1 MMLMTGENPWD
12 APEVACIEAV
22 LTVSMSRRPPTV
34 NYTTSKMVNSSPAG
48 LRVPLG
54 LRRRLAGRIS
64 SNHRFAMIAPVS
76 SIIPL
81 FLLAVTAPLCAADTD
96 TVRTVLPLISTAPAN
111 FELPGRTEP
120 LESATIFTR
129 ATGIVRER
137 KFDIGDHVKAGQ
149 ALAVIDVPDVD
160 RAVEAAR
167 ATVDQV
173 SARAKTARQVGDRAA
188 ALLTTHAV
196 SKEESETRL
205 SVADE
210 SAAALQVAKA
220 ELARLEVLQQ
230 FATVR
235 APFDGTISARNFDR
249 GDRMRGDSAT
259 SEGWLYKF
267 VRLDALRFVI
277 NATPDLALRLS
288 TETPATVRFTEL
300 PGRVFTAKLAHTSQT
315 FDTTCGTMRA
325 EFLIANED
333 LLLPAGL
340 TGLAVFSL
348 PPAPGTFIVPAN
360 TLILRQGNAVLATV
374 RNGKVS
380 YVEVLPGK
388 NSGMTIEITSA
399 ALTPDLP
406 VIVNPNALLRD
417 GDPVEVT
424 TIGSSQN
431 S

>member
-1 MMLMTGENPWD
+1 MN
-12 APEVACIEAV
+12 
-22 LTVSMSRRPPTV
+22 
-34 NYTTSKMVNSSPAG
+34 
-48 LRVPLG
+48 
-54 LRRRLAGRIS
+54 RL
-64 SNHRFAMIAPVS
+64 
-76 SIIPL
+76 IIPL
-81 FLLAVTAPLCAADTD
+81 GLLAVTATLSVADNASVSTMLPVTD
-96 TVRTVLPLISTAPAN
+96 TAPTN

-120 LESATIFTR
+120 LECATIFTR

-137 KFDIGDHVKAGQ
+137 KFDIGDHVKAGEE
-149 ALAVIDVPDVD
+149 LAAIDVPDID

-167 ATVDQV
+167 ATVDQAT
-173 SARAKTARQVGDRAA
+173 SRAKTARRVGDRAA
-188 ALLTTHAV
+188 ALLTAHAV

-210 SAAALQVAKA
+210 SAAALQIAKA
-220 ELARLEVLQQ
+220 ELARLEVLQN

-259 SEGWLYKF
+259 AEGWLYKL

-288 TETPATVRFTEL
+288 TQSAAKVRFTEL
-300 PGRVFTAKLAHTSQT
+300 PGRTFTAKLARTSQT
-315 FDTTCGTMRA
+315 FDTSTGTMRA

-360 TLILRQGNAVLATV
+360 TLILRQGNALVAVV
-374 RNGKVS
+374 RDGRVS
-380 YVEVLPGK
+380 FLEVLPGK
-388 NSGMTIEITSA
+388 NSGVTIEITSA
-399 ALTPDLP
+399 ALTPEAP
-406 VIVNPNALLRD
+406 VIVNPNALLRE

-424 TIGSSQN
+424 AIQPVQKS
-431 S
+431 

>member
-1 MMLMTGENPWD
+1 MN
-12 APEVACIEAV
+12 
-22 LTVSMSRRPPTV
+22 
-34 NYTTSKMVNSSPAG
+34 
-48 LRVPLG
+48 
-54 LRRRLAGRIS
+54 
-64 SNHRFAMIAPVS
+64 APVS

-81 FLLAVTAPLCAADTD
+81 CLLAVTATVTAADTAP
-96 TVRTVLPLISTAPAN
+96 VRTVLPVVSTAPTN

-137 KFDIGDHVKAGQ
+137 KFDIGDHVKAGEE
-149 ALAVIDVPDVD
+149 LAVIDVPDVD

-173 SARAKTARQVGDRAA
+173 TSRAKTARQVGDRAA
-188 ALLTTHAV
+188 ALLTTPAV

-210 SAAALQVAKA
+210 SEAALQVAKA
-220 ELARLEVLQQ
+220 ELARLEVLQK
-230 FATVR
+230 FASVC

-259 SEGWLYKF
+259 SEGWLYKL
-267 VRLDALRFVI
+267 VRLDHLRFVI

-288 TETPATVRFTEL
+288 TETAANVRFTEL
-300 PGRVFTAKLAHTSQT
+300 PGKVFTAHLARTSQT
-315 FDTTCGTMRA
+315 FDTASGTMRA
-325 EFLIANED
+325 EFLLANKD

-360 TLILRQGNAVLATV
+360 TLILRQGNALVAVV
-374 RNGKVS
+374 RDGEVS

-388 NSGMTIEITSA
+388 NSGVAIEVTSA
-399 ALTPDLP
+399 ALTPDTP
-406 VIVNPNALLRD
+406 VIVNPNALLRE
-417 GDPVEVT
+417 GDPVDATAVPPAE
-424 TIGSSQN
+424 
-431 S
+431 

>member
-1 MMLMTGENPWD
+1 MNL
-12 APEVACIEAV
+12 
-22 LTVSMSRRPPTV
+22 
-34 NYTTSKMVNSSPAG
+34 
-48 LRVPLG
+48 
-54 LRRRLAGRIS
+54 
-64 SNHRFAMIAPVS
+64 

-81 FLLAVTAPLCAADTD
+81 CLLAVATPLSAADNAP
-96 TVRTVLPLISTAPAN
+96 VSTVLPVVATAPVN
-111 FELPGRTEP
+111 LELPGRTEP

-137 KFDIGDHVKAGQ
+137 KFDIGDHVKAGEQ
-149 ALAVIDVPDVD
+149 LAVIDVPDID

-173 SARAKTARQVGDRAA
+173 TSRANTARRVGDRAA
-188 ALLTTHAV
+188 ALLNAHAV

-220 ELARLEVLQQ
+220 ELARLEVLQN
-230 FATVR
+230 FAAVR

-259 SEGWLYKF
+259 SEGWLYKL

-288 TETPATVRFTEL
+288 TQTAAKVRFTEL
-300 PGRVFTAKLAHTSQT
+300 PGRVFTAKLARTSQT
-315 FDTTCGTMRA
+315 FDTTSGTMRA
-325 EFLIANED
+325 EFLITNDD

-360 TLILRQGNAVLATV
+360 TLILRQGNALVAVV
-374 RNGKVS
+374 RDGKVNFL
-380 YVEVLPGK
+380 EVLPGK
-388 NSGMTIEITSA
+388 NSGVTIEVTSA
-399 ALTPDLP
+399 ALTPEAR
-406 VIVNPNALLRD
+406 VIVNPNALLRE

-424 TIGSSQN
+424 AIQPGHKS
-431 S
+431 

>member
-1 MMLMTGENPWD
+1 
-12 APEVACIEAV
+12 
-22 LTVSMSRRPPTV
+22 
-34 NYTTSKMVNSSPAG
+34 
-48 LRVPLG
+48 
-54 LRRRLAGRIS
+54 
-64 SNHRFAMIAPVS
+64 MIAPVS

-81 FLLAVTAPLCAADTD
+81 CLLAVTAPLNAADKTP
-96 TVRTVLPLISTAPAN
+96 VRTVLPVVSTAPTRI
-111 FELPGRTEP
+111 ELPGRTEP

-129 ATGIVRER
+129 ATGIVHER
-137 KFDIGDHVKAGQ
+137 KFDIGDHVKAGEEL
-149 ALAVIDVPDVD
+149 ALIDVPDVD

-167 ATVDQV
+167 ATVDQAT
-173 SARAKTARQVGDRAA
+173 SRAKTARQVGDRAA
-188 ALLTTHAV
+188 ALLATRAV

-210 SAAALQVAKA
+210 SEAALQVAKA
-220 ELARLEVLQQ
+220 ELARLEVMQR

-259 SEGWLYKF
+259 SEGWLYKL
-267 VRLDALRFVI
+267 VRLDSLRFVI

-288 TETPATVRFTEL
+288 TETAAQVRFTEL
-300 PGRVFTAKLAHTSQT
+300 PGRIFTAKLARTSQT
-315 FDTTCGTMRA
+315 FDTTSGTMRA

-348 PPAPGTFIVPAN
+348 PPAAGTFIVSAN
-360 TLILRQGNAVLATV
+360 TLILRQGNALVAVV
-374 RNGKVS
+374 RDGKVG

-388 NSGMTIEITSA
+388 NSGVTIEVTSA
-399 ALTPDLP
+399 ALTPEAP
-406 VIVNPNALLRD
+406 VIVNPNALLRE

-424 TIGSSQN
+424 AIPPVK
-431 S
+431 